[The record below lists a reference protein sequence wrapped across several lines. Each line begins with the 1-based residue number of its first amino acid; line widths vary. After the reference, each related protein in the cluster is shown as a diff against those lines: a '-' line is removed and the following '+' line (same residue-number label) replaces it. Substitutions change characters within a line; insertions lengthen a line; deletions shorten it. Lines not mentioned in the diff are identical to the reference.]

1 MDPLNILKIIAAII
15 TIVMAMTVGII
26 ELRLNPENLLNK
38 WFFLFFM
45 SGSLGFLAYTTYHII
60 LFNSDLVIPIMITA
74 HIFFNF
80 IPVSLVMTVFIL
92 EKYKKIAM
100 SFKYLGTM
108 IILFIIMSFGYF
120 IPYFKPSLDIMKYS
134 DGIVD
139 TTTPLGW
146 FIFVNVIRIAL
157 SAFVVYKYAK
167 ITRTIGEETKK
178 RVQWF
183 FSGIL
188 LVIIALFINLVG
200 GMLEWIPLE
209 IIALF
214 TINIGSLLILKG
226 FLL

>member
-1 MDPLNILKIIAAII
+1 MVLLNVLKIVAAVITVIIAIS
-15 TIVMAMTVGII
+15 VGII
-26 ELRLNPENLLNK
+26 ELRLNPENMLNR

-45 SGSLGFLAYTTYHII
+45 SGSLGFLAYTTYHLI
-60 LFNSDLVIPIMITA
+60 LFNSDLVIPIMVTA
-74 HIFFNF
+74 HLFFNF
-80 IPVSLVMTVFIL
+80 IPVSLVMTVFII

-100 SFKYLGTM
+100 SFRYLGTM
-108 IILFIIMSFGYF
+108 MIIFILMSFGYF
-120 IPYFKPSLDIMKYS
+120 IPPFKPSLSMNKYS

-146 FIFVNVIRIAL
+146 FLFVNVIRIAL

-178 RVQWF
+178 RVQWC

-200 GMLEWIPLE
+200 GWLRWIPLE

-214 TINIGSLLILKG
+214 TINIGSLLVLKG